1 MKLLGISGTLV
12 GSKPAILVGTLLQ
25 YVQAH
30 QPDVDIEFIDA
41 RHYDLNFCDGRPTET
56 YNDDTQAFIQKV
68 IDVDAFI
75 IGTTILHGA
84 MPGVLKNIFELVPIS
99 TFANKSV
106 LFAASGGNQQH
117 YLAVESSIK
126 PVANYLNMYVFPQ
139 YAFVLSSQFTEQNT
153 VSAEVDSQLQ
163 ALTKHF
169 SQYMVSLKNV
179 KEEVV

>member
-12 GSKPAILVGTLLQ
+12 GSKPAILVDTLLKQ
-25 YVQAH
+25 VQAH
-30 QPDVDIEFIDA
+30 QPDVEIEFIDA
-41 RHYDLNFCDGRPTET
+41 RKYDLNFCDGRPTEA
-56 YNDDTQAFIQKV
+56 YNNDTQAFIQK
-68 IDVDAFI
+68 ITDADAFI

-84 MPGVLKNIFELVPIS
+84 MPGVLKNIFELVPIRA
-99 TFANKSV
+99 FANKSV

-126 PVANYLNMYVFPQ
+126 PVANYLNMYPFPQ
-139 YAFVLSSQFTEQNT
+139 YAFVLSAQFTKQNT
-153 VSAEVDSQLQ
+153 LSAEVDSQLQ
-163 ALTKHF
+163 TLTKHF